1 MAYDED
7 EEEKSVAETPWAE
20 YQADKTLA
28 IFSRDDSGHDLTVE
42 EQLFVRSYV
51 VDRNPVAALKRLDYA
66 GDNARLRNIARRYLA
81 NPEVQSA
88 IEFFVKRLAAKLEVT
103 AERVTA
109 QLAAMAFFDPRTVMT
124 WDGLN
129 MRVLDSRLWPDEAV
143 AAIAGMKMTEKAGME
158 IKFVDKL
165 KATETLGRQL
175 NLLQDP
181 DEAAKKATA
190 DAAAAAVV
198 DKMSLVFD
206 RLTKAKDAE
215 PEAPTI
221 Q

>member
-7 EEEKSVAETPWAE
+7 GEEEAVKEIPWAE

-28 IFSRDDSGHDLTVE
+28 IYSRDDTGHDLTVE

-51 VDRNPVAALKRLDYA
+51 IDRNPVAALKRLDYA
-66 GDNARLRNIARRYLA
+66 GDNSKLKTIARRYLA
-81 NPEVQSA
+81 NPEVQGA
-88 IEFFVKRLAAKLEVT
+88 IEVFVKRLADKLEIT
-103 AERVTA
+103 AEKVAR
-109 QLAAMAFFDPRTVMT
+109 QLAQMAFFDPRTVVQ
-124 WDGLN
+124 WDGLT

-158 IKFVDKL
+158 IKLVDKL
-165 KATETLGRQL
+165 KATEVLGRQL

-181 DEAAKKATA
+181 DEAAKKAAA
-190 DAAAAAVV
+190 DAAAGAVI
-198 DKMSLVFD
+198 DKMSQVFE
-206 RLTKAKDAE
+206 RLAGAKKPD
-215 PEAPTI
+215 EAATI